1 MLGMYNTVPFKT
13 PSLQFKK
20 LDSGPNLHLH
30 AQDIFTVPRIIIQC
44 LLMFILSTGL
54 TRDRKP

>member
-1 MLGMYNTVPFKT
+1 MLGRYNTVPFKT
-13 PSLQFKK
+13 PSLQFKM

-30 AQDIFTVPRIIIQC
+30 NKNTKNNNTVFVNI
-44 LLMFILSTGL
+44 ILSVGL